1 MSLFPSVPFPYNLF
15 MPHIYAHAVELATTV
30 LTVAGMGYY
39 LAALVAG
46 YVYLARR
53 NRQLRELVNAGDP
66 FAPPVSILKSLKGL
80 DAGMLDA
87 FRSHC
92 RQSYAGQYEIL
103 FGVSSQDDPAVS
115 AVLRLQNEFPEIPI
129 RLIEAPERLGTNGKV
144 STLTQLIPHAA
155 HPYLLINDSD
165 ITVSPRYLE
174 RVMGSF
180 AEPGKQPVGLVTELY
195 RGQAHGTVPS
205 QLESLGIS
213 TDFVPSVL
221 LTVLMERGMRF
232 GLGSTLAVSREAL
245 ETVGGLAALVDHLAD
260 DYELGVR
267 VHKAGF
273 RIVLA
278 PDVVET
284 SVPAYN
290 WRGFFDHQLRW
301 YRTVRDARPLGYSG
315 MHFTYGLAWAM
326 LNLVASGFSLL
337 SIWLFALA
345 FFLRLA
351 LAMTVGARILSD
363 HQALPGLWLMPFRD
377 AVAFG
382 LWIAGFAG
390 NTIVWRGQRFTVKKG
405 RLVAQG

>member
-1 MSLFPSVPFPYNLF
+1 
-15 MPHIYAHAVELATTV
+15 MPHVYAHAVELATTV

-39 LAALVAG
+39 LVALVAA

-53 NRQLRELVNAGDP
+53 GRQLRELARAKTP
-66 FAPPVSILKSLKGL
+66 FAPSVSILKSLKGL
-80 DAGMLDA
+80 DPGMMEA

-92 RQSYAGQYEIL
+92 RQSYAGEYEIL
-103 FGVSSQDDPAVS
+103 FGVSSQDDPAVD
-115 AVLRLQNEFPEIPI
+115 AVLRLQNEFPESAI
-129 RLIEAPERLGTNGKV
+129 RLIETPERLGTNGKV
-144 STLTQLIPHAA
+144 STLVQLIPHAA

-165 ITVSPRYLE
+165 ITVSPHYLE
-174 RVMGSF
+174 RVMASF
-180 AEPGKQPVGLVTELY
+180 AEPGKQPVGLVTALY
-195 RGQAHGTVPS
+195 RGRAHGTLPS

-213 TDFVPSVL
+213 TDFLPSVL
-221 LTVLMERGMRF
+221 LTVLMEGGVRF
-232 GLGSTLAVSREAL
+232 GLGSTLCVSREAV
-245 ETVGGLAALVDHLAD
+245 EAAGGLVSLVNHLAD

-284 SVPAYN
+284 SVPAYD
-290 WRGFFDHQLRW
+290 WRGFLDHQLRW

-351 LAMTVGARILSD
+351 LAMTVGTRILSD
-363 HQALPGLWLMPFRD
+363 HQMLPSLWLLPFRD
-377 AVAFG
+377 VVAFG
-382 LWIAGFAG
+382 LWVAGFAG

-405 RLVAQG
+405 RLIAQG

>member
-1 MSLFPSVPFPYNLF
+1 
-15 MPHIYAHAVELATTV
+15 MPHVYAHAVELATTM

-53 NRQLRELVNAGDP
+53 NRQLRELANADAP

-80 DAGMLDA
+80 DPGMLDA

-144 STLTQLIPHAA
+144 STLTQLIPHAT

-180 AEPGKQPVGLVTELY
+180 AEPGEQPVGLVTALY
-195 RGQAHGTVPS
+195 RGHAHGTVPS

>member
-1 MSLFPSVPFPYNLF
+1 
-15 MPHIYAHAVELATTV
+15 MPHVYAHAVELVTTA

-39 LAALVAG
+39 LVALVAA

-53 NRQLRELVNAGDP
+53 DSQLRGLTRTPAGNHNP

-80 DAGMLDA
+80 DPGMIDA

-103 FGVSSQDDPAVS
+103 FGVSSPDDPAVA
-115 AVLRLQNEFPEIPI
+115 AVHQLQSEFPEIPI
-129 RLIEAPERLGTNGKV
+129 RLIDAPERLGANGKV
-144 STLTQLIPHAA
+144 STLVQLIPHAA
-155 HPYLLINDSD
+155 HPCLLINDSD

-174 RVMGSF
+174 RVMASF
-180 AEPGKQPVGLVTELY
+180 SQPGNKPVGLVTALY
-195 RGQAHGTVPS
+195 RGQAHGTLPS
-205 QLESLGIS
+205 TLESLGLS

-221 LTVLMERGMRF
+221 LTVVLERGMRF
-232 GLGSTLAVSREAL
+232 GLGSTLCVSRAAL
-245 ETVGGLAALVDHLAD
+245 EAAGGLAPLADHLAD

-273 RIVLA
+273 RVVLA

-284 SVPAYN
+284 SVPAYS
-290 WRGFFDHQLRW
+290 WRGFLDHQLRW

-326 LNLVASGFSLL
+326 LNLVSSGFSLL
-337 SIWLFALA
+337 SIWLFTLA

-351 LAMTVGARILSD
+351 VAMTVGARILAD
-363 HQALPGLWLMPFRD
+363 HQVLPNLWLLPFRD

-382 LWIAGFAG
+382 LWLAGFAG

-405 RLVAQG
+405 RLIAQG